1 MSDKLMV
8 KIPDDFI
15 IGAAASAW
23 QTEGWSGKKESQD
36 SYLDLWYKNNK
47 NVWHNGYGP
56 GVATDFYNRYKED
69 IGIMA
74 EIGLTHYRT
83 SINWSRFLLDY
94 EEAIVDEEYAAYI
107 DKVIDELLE
116 KQVEPMIC
124 LEHYEVPAYLFE
136 KYGGWDSMHV
146 VELFVKY
153 ADKVLD
159 RYGHKVKHWFTFNE
173 PIVVQTRVYL
183 DAIRYPF
190 EQNTKKL
197 MQWNFHKALA
207 TAKVVELFKQKGL
220 KEKTGAKMGVILNP
234 EVTYARSSA
243 PHDQEAANIYD
254 LFFNRIFLD
263 PSIKGEYPQ
272 ELFDLMARHSI
283 AFEYTQADLETI
295 KQNTVDYVG
304 INLYYPH
311 RVKARTT
318 AWNES
323 TPFHPSYYYEMF
335 DMPGKKMNPFRGW
348 EIYPKIMYDMAMR
361 MKEEYGNIEWFIA
374 ENGMGV
380 EQEWRYKNDEG
391 SIQDDYRIEFI
402 AEHMKWLLKAV
413 DEGSNCK
420 GYMLWAFTDNVSPMN
435 AFKNRYGLV
444 EINLD
449 DNRNRQMKKSAR
461 WYQSIIANR
470 TLEAADDDL
479 VK

>member
-1 MSDKLMV
+1 MSNKLEV
-8 KIPDDFI
+8 KIPEDFF

-23 QTEGWSGKKESQD
+23 QTEGWSGKKEFQD

-74 EIGLTHYRT
+74 KIGLTHYRT
-83 SINWSRFLLDY
+83 SINWSRFLIDY
-94 EEAIVDEEYAAYI
+94 EEAIIDEEYAAYI

-136 KYGGWDSMHV
+136 KYGGWNSKHV

-153 ADKVLD
+153 AEKVLD

-190 EQNTKKL
+190 EQNTKKW

-220 KEKTGAKMGVILNP
+220 KEKNGAKMGVILNP

-243 PHDQEAANIYD
+243 PHDQQAAKIYD

-272 ELFDLMARHSI
+272 ELFDLMTKHEI
-283 AFEYTQADLETI
+283 AFEYTQEDLSI
-295 KQNTVDYVG
+295 IRQNTVDYVG

-348 EIYPKIMYDMAMR
+348 EIYPKIMYDMAIR

-380 EQEWRYKNDEG
+380 EQEWRYKNEDG

-413 DEGSNCK
+413 EEGSNCK

-444 EINLD
+444 EINLE
-449 DNRNRQMKKSAR
+449 DNRNRQMKKSAF
-461 WYQSIIANR
+461 WYQSIIAKR
-470 TLEAADDDL
+470 TLEAADDNL
-479 VK
+479 IK